1 MSYEIKPGLSIGQI
15 QLGMDRNKVNE
26 LITEL
31 EEWKDTPYRYKKEVI
46 YDCND
51 DFQIMYDDDLRV
63 SFILC
68 TSPELLTMLGKC
80 LNSELFYEDI
90 LEMIKAQDPSIEED
104 EEGFISNELGFGLN
118 FDYDDDE
125 QIFIT
130 CVQVAV
136 KDFWANEPC
145 EE

>member
-1 MSYEIKPGLSIGQI
+1 
-15 QLGMDRNKVNE
+15 MDRNKVNE

-31 EEWKDTPYRYKKEVI
+31 EEWKDTPYGYKKVI

-104 EEGFISNELGFGLN
+104 EEGFISNE
-118 FDYDDDE
+118 
-125 QIFIT
+125 
-130 CVQVAV
+130 
-136 KDFWANEPC
+136 FWANEPC

>member
-31 EEWKDTPYRYKKEVI
+31 EEWKDTPYGYKKEVI

-104 EEGFISNELGFGLN
+104 EECFISNEL
-118 FDYDDDE
+118 
-125 QIFIT
+125 
-130 CVQVAV
+130 
-136 KDFWANEPC
+136 
-145 EE
+145 